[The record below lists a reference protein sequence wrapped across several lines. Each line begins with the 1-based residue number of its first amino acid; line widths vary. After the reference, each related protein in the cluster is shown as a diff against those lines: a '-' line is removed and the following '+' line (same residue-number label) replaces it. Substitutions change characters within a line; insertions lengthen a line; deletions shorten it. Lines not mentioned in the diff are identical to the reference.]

1 MNWEV
6 IMSLKKGRT
15 TWLLVLSLVFAA
27 AMLVIVAGCGD
38 EGDGESAEM
47 EEFTYAASGTYPPF
61 SFAEGDTITGFDV
74 ELGELLAERMGMTPK
89 FLTNPF
95 ETIIEGL
102 TSSKYDSVIGSLAIT
117 PEREEVV
124 SFTQPYYNSGAQ
136 TYVRADNTDITA
148 ADSGAQTYVRADNTD
163 ITAAEDLDGK
173 EIGVVKASTFLALA
187 QTLTDPDKCIGFD
200 SDVIA
205 LQDLIAGRVDAVITD
220 EVVGAVAMMEG
231 LEIKAVGEPM
241 EVSNMGIAV
250 RKDDT
255 ELLDKLNAAI
265 DEIKADGSYKALS
278 EKWLGQVLLEGVQ

>member
-1 MNWEV
+1 
-6 IMSLKKGRT
+6 MSLKKGRT

-124 SFTQPYYNSGAQ
+124 SFTQPYY
-136 TYVRADNTDITA
+136 T
-148 ADSGAQTYVRADNTD
+148 SGAQTYVRADNTD

>member
-1 MNWEV
+1 
-6 IMSLKKGRT
+6 MSLRSKKKC
-15 TWLLVLSLVFAA
+15 WLSLAAMILVVAMLLVA
-27 AMLVIVAGCGD
+27 AGCGESE
-38 EGDGESAEM
+38 EGDGEEAEV
-47 EEFTYAASGTYPPF
+47 FTYAASGTYPPF
-61 SFAEGDTITGFDV
+61 SFSEGGEVQGFDV
-74 ELGELLAERMGMTPK
+74 EIGELLAEKMGMTPE
-89 FLTNPF
+89 FVTNPF

-102 TSSKYDSVIGSLAIT
+102 NSEKYDAVIGSLAIT

-124 SFTQPYYNSGAQ
+124 AFTQPYYTSGAQ
-136 TYVRADNTDITA
+136 TYVRADNTTITGP
-148 ADSGAQTYVRADNTD
+148 D
-163 ITAAEDLDGK
+163 DLAGK

-187 QTLTDPDKCIGFD
+187 EQLTDPDKAIGFD

-220 EVVGAVAMMEG
+220 EVVGGVAIMEG

-241 EVSNMGIAV
+241 EVTDMAIAV

-255 ELLDKLNAAI
+255 ELLDKLNKAI